1 MKTKTF
7 TLDKN
12 QINRAIECISV
23 AIKQNAKARDLTTSP
38 GAKSRIQN
46 EISKL
51 TDLLKIFTQ
60 Q

>member
-1 MKTKTF
+1 METI
-7 TLDKN
+7 TLNKEQMSCVAD
-12 QINRAIECISV
+12 CIII